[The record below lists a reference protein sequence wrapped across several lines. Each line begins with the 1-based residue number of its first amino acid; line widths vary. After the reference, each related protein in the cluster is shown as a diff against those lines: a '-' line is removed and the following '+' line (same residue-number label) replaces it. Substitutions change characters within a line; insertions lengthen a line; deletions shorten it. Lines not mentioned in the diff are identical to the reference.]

1 MAVQFTTLA
10 SDDIVKLQQIIN
22 DTESDASVRLTSL
35 KGETF
40 RGKIF
45 NAHVY
50 KSVDGDT
57 LPFSKLFIIPD
68 GGSAANDPTVQ
79 TWLALNPTQQI
90 ICEGM
95 VYISGLVTKIAVIR

>member
-40 RGKIF
+40 RGKIS
-45 NAHVY
+45 
-50 KSVDGDT
+50 SVRLT
-57 LPFSKLFIIPD
+57 
-68 GGSAANDPTVQ
+68 
-79 TWLALNPTQQI
+79 
-90 ICEGM
+90 E
-95 VYISGLVTKIAVIR
+95 